1 MDKEYKTLINKAL
14 ERFYFRLSASGAHA
28 ERAARDSLTR
38 AIRSLY
44 DVAFTLMI
52 WMHNELSELICA
64 AECGSILNRISWGIL
79 HEYIYLMACPDYFGG
94 LRHWDYANYS
104 FSKRLNAFSLANNS
118 ANKNPRLN
126 KKM

>member
-1 MDKEYKTLINKAL
+1 MGKEYKTLINKAL

-52 WMHNELSELICA
+52 WMHLTNFPSLSVPQNA
-64 AECGSILNRISWGIL
+64 GNILSRISWGIS
-79 HEYIYLMACPDYFGG
+79 HEYIYLMACSDYFGG

-104 FSKRLNAFSLANNS
+104 FSK
-118 ANKNPRLN
+118 KD
-126 KKM
+126 

>member
-44 DVAFTLMI
+44 DVAFYADDLDAL
-52 WMHNELSELICA
+52 NELSELICA
-64 AECGSILNRISWGIL
+64 AECGEHIEPLL

-104 FSKRLNAFSLANNS
+104 FSK
-118 ANKNPRLN
+118 KD
-126 KKM
+126 